1 MTRLS
6 LKKSVDIGFLPIL
19 CATPLIMADPLG
31 YYAEQGIKA
40 NLLKRAGW
48 ALVRDQMM
56 NRELDAA
63 HFWHRC
69 QLPSILDLAQPSR
82 I

>member
-1 MTRLS
+1 
-6 LKKSVDIGFLPIL
+6 
-19 CATPLIMADPLG
+19 MADPLG

-63 HFWHRC
+63 HFFGTDANCHQSWTWLSQAEYESCRHTKHER
-69 QLPSILDLAQPSR
+69 SSTRYGA
-82 I
+82 